1 MLSGLLIIL
10 LPLFVGYLIKLNNR
24 PLLHLANRLLSAM
37 VYVILFL
44 MGVSLAMLDNIGENL
59 VSILS
64 YASVFFLC
72 TLGANLLFLWLLD
85 KKDPWHVPAHK
96 QSKPPSRI
104 KMVLESLQLCGVVVV
119 GFFVGLTGWS
129 IFHYASH
136 ASQGAL
142 IFLLW
147 LVGLQLRNSGMS
159 PKQILINRRGTT
171 IAVVMGVSALAGG
184 ALAAYLLG
192 LPMKMGL
199 AIASGYGWYSLSG
212 IVLTDAFGPVI
223 GSTAFFNDL
232 MRELAAI
239 MLIPIIVNRYRNTAL
254 GICGSTSMD
263 FTLPVLQRSG
273 GVSIVPAAIVHGFV
287 LSLIT
292 PILMAFFT
300 S

>member
-72 TLGANLLFLWLLD
+72 TFGANLLFLWLLD

-119 GFFVGLTGWS
+119 TLKNI
-129 IFHYASH
+129 IFSSNHF
-136 ASQGAL
+136 Q
-142 IFLLW
+142 
-147 LVGLQLRNSGMS
+147 V
-159 PKQILINRRGTT
+159 
-171 IAVVMGVSALAGG
+171 AVATDGRF
-184 ALAAYLLG
+184 
-192 LPMKMGL
+192 P
-199 AIASGYGWYSLSG
+199 G
-212 IVLTDAFGPVI
+212 IID
-223 GSTAFFNDL
+223 
-232 MRELAAI
+232 
-239 MLIPIIVNRYRNTAL
+239 
-254 GICGSTSMD
+254 
-263 FTLPVLQRSG
+263 
-273 GVSIVPAAIVHGFV
+273 
-287 LSLIT
+287 
-292 PILMAFFT
+292 
-300 S
+300 